1 MKRLRAALALTLL
14 VSAIGIGA
22 PKAQAQSGTVDVGV
36 NVNFA
41 HALDIRAIR
50 HVEFG
55 TMTISPIPGSVVL
68 DETTGTIA
76 VGGGVLAPPEQG
88 TFHRGEIQFTAPDN
102 GLVSIFPTNPNV
114 LLTGNNTALALYGLL
129 RPYRYPARTSRRAN
143 RYRFSLEG
151 PSTSAAILRPIAI
164 SARSRSPSLT
174 SDPRRRGFASCRERS
189 RQAFL
194 PIKFLPAKELS
205 CNEAS

>member
-114 LLTGNNTALALYGLL
+114 LLTGNNTSTGLVRFTPSVSL
-129 RPYRYPARTSRRAN
+129 SSADVTPGEPVSILIGGAINFGSDTPADSYLGTFKITVS
-143 RYRFSLEG
+143 Y
-151 PSTSAAILRPIAI
+151 I
-164 SARSRSPSLT
+164 
-174 SDPRRRGFASCRERS
+174 
-189 RQAFL
+189 
-194 PIKFLPAKELS
+194 
-205 CNEAS
+205 